1 MINIISGQTALE
13 IKKRR
18 AMTNRSP
25 NPNLKNY
32 QNEKIN
38 LNVNRF
44 MCLYVNLAKGNP
56 KSQINFNKDIYPLDD
71 RGIKY

>member
-1 MINIISGQTALE
+1 
-13 IKKRR
+13 
-18 AMTNRSP
+18 MTNRSP

-44 MCLYVNLAKGNP
+44 MYLYLNQPKGNP
-56 KSQINFNKDIYPLDD
+56 KKVKRF
-71 RGIKY
+71 

>member
-1 MINIISGQTALE
+1 MINIISGQIALE

-44 MCLYVNLAKGNP
+44 EYLYAKEG
-56 KSQINFNKDIYPLDD
+56 KGYPFF
-71 RGIKY
+71 IKKNNV

>member
-1 MINIISGQTALE
+1 
-13 IKKRR
+13 
-18 AMTNRSP
+18 MTNRSP

-44 MCLYVNLAKGNP
+44 VYLYANQAKGNP
-56 KSQINFNKDIYPLDD
+56 KSQKFFNKNFYILDD
-71 RGIKY
+71 KGIKY

>member
-1 MINIISGQTALE
+1 
-13 IKKRR
+13 
-18 AMTNRSP
+18 MTNRSP

-56 KSQINFNKDIYPLDD
+56 KSQKNFYQRFFHL
-71 RGIKY
+71 RL

>member
-1 MINIISGQTALE
+1 MASGH
-13 IKKRR
+13 KKRR

-44 MCLYVNLAKGNP
+44 SSLYGKSDKSNP
-56 KSQINFNKDIYPLDD
+56 
-71 RGIKY
+71 

>member
-1 MINIISGQTALE
+1 MIVNITGWKTMIL
-13 IKKRR
+13 KKRR
-18 AMTNRSP
+18 ATTNRSP

-44 MCLYVNLAKGNP
+44 ICLYGNEAKGYPNYA
-56 KSQINFNKDIYPLDD
+56 KKLQEFLSINHC
-71 RGIKY
+71 GIMII

>member
-1 MINIISGQTALE
+1 
-13 IKKRR
+13 
-18 AMTNRSP
+18 MTNRSP

-44 MCLYVNLAKGNP
+44 MYLYANQPKGNP
-56 KSQINFNKDIYPLDD
+56 KSELFFNENKFGKRLFPWLSLKMRLLDVINKFIQL
-71 RGIKY
+71 I

>member
-1 MINIISGQTALE
+1 LFFGVLFFAQRA
-13 IKKRR
+13 KKRR
-18 AMTNRSP
+18 ATTNRSP

-44 MCLYVNLAKGNP
+44 NDLYENYEKSNP
-56 KSQINFNKDIYPLDD
+56 FGGGFFTKN
-71 RGIKY
+71 

>member
-1 MINIISGQTALE
+1 MIFDTWYLIFEEDRREKRFFMACGH
-13 IKKRR
+13 KKRR
-18 AMTNRSP
+18 ATTNRSP

-44 MCLYVNLAKGNP
+44 SSLYGNND
-56 KSQINFNKDIYPLDD
+56 KSNP
-71 RGIKY
+71 

>member
-1 MINIISGQTALE
+1 
-13 IKKRR
+13 
-18 AMTNRSP
+18 MTNRSP

-44 MCLYVNLAKGNP
+44 ICLYGKRAKG
-56 KSQINFNKDIYPLDD
+56 YPIFTKK
-71 RGIKY
+71 IKISI

>member
-1 MINIISGQTALE
+1 
-13 IKKRR
+13 
-18 AMTNRSP
+18 MTNRSP

-44 MCLYVNLAKGNP
+44 VYLYAKQQKGNP
-56 KSQINFNKDIYPLDD
+56 EKRKFFNFFSAIPF
-71 RGIKY
+71 G